1 MIEGNDPT
9 DDVWLWMDGDEEWLG
24 EHLDP
29 DDLQGWFDDRELEN
43 DWVDAQSAYV
53 CILVSHDTST
63 TMLEISRKSRS
74 TIPLPTNVQWSTR
87 TC

>member
-43 DWVDAQSAYV
+43 DWVDAQLAL
-53 CILVSHDTST
+53 CRHTSQ
-63 TMLEISRKSRS
+63 S
-74 TIPLPTNVQWSTR
+74 
-87 TC
+87 